1 MSDRDEAVR
10 LLEVAVGALGGS
22 PREGQT
28 QMTEVVDEALQ
39 SQQHV
44 LVQAGTG
51 TGKSLGYLVPAVA
64 HAAREGSRV
73 VVSTATLALQ
83 RQVFTKD
90 LPLVLDALEPE
101 LGTRPAAALFK
112 GRANYLC
119 VHKLAGGYGE
129 PDDDMLPISAGPTSA
144 LGEEVARLHQ
154 WADETDTG
162 DRDDLIPGV
171 SHRAWAQVSVS
182 GRECL
187 ESKCPMIKEC
197 FSQKVRDEAAQA
209 KIVVTNHAVLGVQ
222 AASHDLLGDH
232 DALVVDEA
240 HELVSRITSAAT
252 HEITVLRVDRAA
264 RAARRAG
271 HTTDDLDRAAR
282 RLDAALGEH
291 EPTRLRSGLGEELA
305 EAIEAVRGAA
315 RALLS
320 AVQKTQQSGP
330 DAGSATAKMASAALQ
345 EIHDV
350 CEELQGE
357 HGRYVIWLA
366 PPDGEYD
373 SRQAV
378 RIVAAPLDV
387 AGLIRTRLIEE
398 KSAVF
403 TSATLAL
410 GGDFRAISAHL
421 GVSEPMTLDAGSPF
435 DYDKQGILYVAA
447 HLPKPGAGGITDEA
461 LDEMETL
468 IRAAGGRTLG
478 LFSSHRAGQAAAEA
492 MRERLDLPVLYQLD
506 DQLPTLVEQFK
517 ADPRACLFGSTS
529 LWQGIDVPGPSAT
542 LVIID
547 RIPFPRPDEP
557 IAQARTEAVAQRG
570 GNGFMAVSATHAAL
584 LMAQGAGRLIR
595 THADRGVVA
604 VLDSRLKHARYGGF
618 LARSMPAL
626 WGTTDRAVVV
636 GALERLD
643 EAARAAGQ

>member
-1 MSDRDEAVR
+1 MSGDAEAAR
-10 LLEVAVGALGGS
+10 LLEVAVSALGGS
-22 PREGQT
+22 AREGQT
-28 QMTEVVDEALQ
+28 QMAVLVDEALGDGE
-39 SQQHV
+39 HV

-83 RQVFTKD
+83 RQVFSKD
-90 LPLVLDALEPE
+90 LPMVLDALEPE
-101 LGTRPAAALFK
+101 LGKRPAASLFK

-129 PDDDMLPISAGPTSA
+129 PDDDMLPIAAGPTSE

-154 WADETDTG
+154 WADETDSG
-162 DRDDLIPGV
+162 DRDDLVPGV

-187 ESKCPMIKEC
+187 ESKCPVIKEC
-197 FSQKVRDEAAQA
+197 FSQKVRDEAAKA
-209 KIVVTNHAVLGVQ
+209 HIVVTNHAVLGVQ
-222 AASHDLLGDH
+222 AASHDLLGEH
-232 DALVVDEA
+232 DALIVDEA

-264 RAARRAG
+264 RAARKAG
-271 HTTDDLDRAAR
+271 HTTEALDSAAR
-282 RLDAALGEH
+282 ALDAALGEH
-291 EPTRLRSGLGEELA
+291 EPTRLRSGLDEGLA
-305 EAIEAVRGAA
+305 QAIETVRMET
-315 RALLS
+315 RTLLS
-320 AVQKTQQSGP
+320 AIQKESQTTP
-330 DAGSATAKMASAALQ
+330 EAASATTKVATAALQ

-366 PPDGEYD
+366 PPDGDYD

-387 AGLIRTRLIEE
+387 AGLVKNRLIED
-398 KSAVF
+398 KAAVF

-421 GVSEPMTLDAGSPF
+421 GVNEPTTLDAGSPF
-435 DYDKQGILYVAA
+435 DYERQGILYVAS
-447 HLPKPGAGGITDEA
+447 HLPRPGPGGISEEA
-461 LDEMETL
+461 LDEMEAL

-492 MRERLDLPVLYQLD
+492 MRQRLDMPILYQLD

-529 LWQGIDVPGPSAT
+529 LWQGIDVPGASAS
-542 LVIID
+542 LVLID

-595 THADRGVVA
+595 NSADRGVVA
-604 VLDSRLKHARYGGF
+604 VLDSRLSSARYGGF
-618 LARSMPAL
+618 LARSMPPL
-626 WGTTDRAVVV
+626 WGTTDRGVVL

-643 EAARAAGQ
+643 DAASKQGQ